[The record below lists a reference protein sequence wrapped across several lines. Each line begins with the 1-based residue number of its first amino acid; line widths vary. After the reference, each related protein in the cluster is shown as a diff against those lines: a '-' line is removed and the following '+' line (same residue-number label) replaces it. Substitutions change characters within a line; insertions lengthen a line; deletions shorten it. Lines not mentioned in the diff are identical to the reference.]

1 MQKLFISAN
10 NNSVDKKTV
19 DKKLR
24 MIKCKMFY
32 TVSTTDELQTNASL
46 TGWWEYANKM
56 TNDKS
61 TDKKKANDE
70 RNFVYQRAEIAH
82 QHSGATTS

>member
-32 TVSTTDELQTNASL
+32 TVSSTDELQTNASL
-46 TGWWEYANKM
+46 TGWWEFARKM
-56 TNDKS
+56 TNGKS
-61 TDKKKANDE
+61 NDKKKANDK
-70 RNFVYQRAEIAH
+70 RNFVYQTAEIAH
-82 QHSGATTS
+82 QYTGAATS

>member
-32 TVSTTDELQTNASL
+32 TVSSTNELQTNASL
-46 TGWWEYANKM
+46 TGWWEFASKM

-61 TDKKKANDE
+61 NDKKKANDK
-70 RNFVYQRAEIAH
+70 RNFVYQTAEIAH
-82 QHSGATTS
+82 QYTGAATS